1 MQLTVPIQTL
11 TCSNV
16 HILPP
21 HKYQKPMA
29 PLSYKDDDIVLPSLS
44 ILLPALPIK
53 SYDAETGKLSL
64 SLAAHPQLLA
74 NLQALQVK
82 ILQAVYANYTTWFPS
97 EQSRD
102 IDETNNSFQP
112 LIFNNCIHLYC
123 PLVTVGSFN
132 EIGLFSDNTWS
143 KGIIPSSL
151 FIPGKTIRIGVRLQ
165 GVSFHQHPLTKKL
178 TGRSRVQHRILVI
191 YKC

>member
-1 MQLTVPIQTL
+1 
-11 TCSNV
+11 
-16 HILPP
+16 
-21 HKYQKPMA
+21 MA

-64 SLAAHPQLLA
+64 SLAAHTQLLA
-74 NLQALQVK
+74 KLQALQVK